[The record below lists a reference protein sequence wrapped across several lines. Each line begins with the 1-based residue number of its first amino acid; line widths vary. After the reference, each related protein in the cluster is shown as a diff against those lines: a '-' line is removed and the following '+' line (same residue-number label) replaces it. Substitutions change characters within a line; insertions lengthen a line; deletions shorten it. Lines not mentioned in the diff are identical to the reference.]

1 MNAIKKIT
9 LAAVA
14 AVALSSCDGF
24 LDPYPSAIRD
34 KDYVL
39 SSPNCMQGLIGECYE
54 WINKDYNNNECAYL
68 DCMTD
73 NAVRTSRTDVISR
86 MATGV
91 SSPSNDPFQTYWTR
105 DYQGL
110 YNTNLFLQNG
120 NGRNLRYMLDARN
133 NELLTDLLWG
143 EAYALRA
150 WFQWDLLQKFGGRGT
165 NGELLGYPLILEPVE
180 IWKMSPEQ
188 MKDLDVKRASYD
200 DCVQQILA
208 DCDSAYKYLPLAHR
222 DFLVTDLDDRKVL
235 GSRNWGRIDGI
246 TTRAIKALVYLTWA
260 SPRFN
265 PSGDKTRWE
274 NAAKY
279 AAEVIRFKE
288 EVDGSVSG
296 GFDRKKAV
304 NWFDPNSPEI
314 VWGTRFSNSSET
326 LEKMF
331 YPGSFQGNGTMGAT
345 QDLVDAFGMADG
357 YPLGESKTWAYDD
370 QDPYV
375 NRDPR
380 LYSNIFYNNR
390 SVSTGSQ
397 GKTFTFELWDSG
409 KDVAEASSSNA
420 RTNYYIKKFVYMGLN
435 WSDSSVNK
443 MPRSRFLIRWTHMV
457 LAYAEAAN
465 HVAGPNGTVEGYSA
479 REAISWLRSRNTYDG
494 DPMFAKDPY
503 LEDIALQGEK
513 AFDLFIRNERRIET
527 CFEGNW
533 FFDLR
538 RWSTTLGP
546 LNKDLVRPSI
556 SKTDSGFAYDYNTV
570 VEKRSFS
577 SAYLPIPYKEMVNI
591 PGLIQNEGWDTWQ

>member
-1 MNAIKKIT
+1 
-9 LAAVA
+9 
-14 AVALSSCDGF
+14 
-24 LDPYPSAIRD
+24 
-34 KDYVL
+34 
-39 SSPNCMQGLIGECYE
+39 
-54 WINKDYNNNECAYL
+54 
-68 DCMTD
+68 
-73 NAVRTSRTDVISR
+73 
-86 MATGV
+86 
-91 SSPSNDPFQTYWTR
+91 
-105 DYQGL
+105 
-110 YNTNLFLQNG
+110 
-120 NGRNLRYMLDARN
+120 
-133 NELLTDLLWG
+133 
-143 EAYALRA
+143 
-150 WFQWDLLQKFGGRGT
+150 
-165 NGELLGYPLILEPVE
+165 
-180 IWKMSPEQ
+180 
-188 MKDLDVKRASYD
+188 
-200 DCVQQILA
+200 
-208 DCDSAYKYLPLAHR
+208 
-222 DFLVTDLDDRKVL
+222 
-235 GSRNWGRIDGI
+235 
-246 TTRAIKALVYLTWA
+246 
-260 SPRFN
+260 
-265 PSGDKTRWE
+265 
-274 NAAKY
+274 
-279 AAEVIRFKE
+279 
-288 EVDGSVSG
+288 
-296 GFDRKKAV
+296 
-304 NWFDPNSPEI
+304 
-314 VWGTRFSNSSET
+314 
-326 LEKMF
+326 MF

>member
-465 HVAGPNGTVEGYSA
+465 HVAGPCGTVEGYSA